1 MARRLAYTG
10 AAVLT
15 LDDVAHQCRVDAED
29 VQPELIEQIIIP
41 GVTVQ
46 AEQRTGAAIREATY
60 EEDWPESYASGSPL
74 DVGQASEVLK
84 VERILPDGTLE
95 ELPPADVPR
104 HLRRGQRESYLH
116 FSAGRPAGPLRITYK
131 AGLDV
136 EANPGVR
143 SWMLMHAGS
152 AYAQRETW
160 VVGTILANIPASY
173 MDSLLSDITVPP
185 RF

>member
-1 MARRLAYTG
+1 MARRIAYTG
-10 AAVLT
+10 SAVLT
-15 LDDVAHQCRVDAED
+15 VDDVAYQCRVDAED
-29 VQPELIEQIIIP
+29 LQPELIEQIIIP

-60 EEDWPESYASGSPL
+60 EEDWPESRASGSPL

-95 ELPPADVPR
+95 ELALADAPR
-104 HLRRGQRESYLH
+104 HLRRGQRESCLH
-116 FSAGRPAGPLRITYK
+116 FTGGRPVGPLRITYK
-131 AGLDV
+131 AGLDI

-143 SWMLMHAGS
+143 NWMLMHAGS

-160 VVGTILANIPASY
+160 VVGTILASIPSSY
-173 MDSLLSDITVPP
+173 MDSLLADITVPP

>member
-10 AAVLT
+10 LPVLT
-15 LDDVAHQCRVDAED
+15 LDDVARQCRVDAED
-29 VQPELIEQIIIP
+29 VQPELIEEIIIP

-60 EEDWPESYASGSPL
+60 EEDWPESYVSGSPL
-74 DVGQASEVLK
+74 DVGQASDVLK

-95 ELPPADVPR
+95 ELTAADVPR
-104 HLRRGQRESYLH
+104 HLRRGMRESYLH
-116 FSAGRPAGPLRITYK
+116 FSSGRPSGSLRITYT

-152 AYAQRETW
+152 AYALRETL
-160 VVGTILANIPASY
+160 VVGTILARIPESY
-173 MDSLLSDITVPP
+173 TDGMLADITVPP